1 MYNAN
6 NIDDFIDNKVS
17 TINDI
22 VSELESKLTKDI

>member
-6 NIDDFIDNKVS
+6 NIDVLVDNKVS
-17 TINDI
+17 TINDT